1 MKRVLFLS
9 LLILTIST
17 QLFAQKTGPKRMI
30 PFTGMDYMR
39 IMVDAAYKTAP
50 SNTFKVTIKSIADG
64 KILYQSAVVPSPVLN
79 VDVKQLAFNIK
90 NLKPTLWTPNNPYL
104 YQVTLQQLSGA
115 KVVSSLTERAG
126 FRIMERKGG
135 NLYLNGKPIFLRGIA
150 INPPGRGIPKEL
162 EESRAFALDYVKFM
176 KSINVNI
183 IRIPDAEEWFD
194 VCDELGMM
202 VFGGNYG
209 SKVAQGDKVEAAEQ
223 VGDEGD
229 NGFPKDRNVGV
240 SWYEHKKLGAI
251 AHHPSLMVY
260 AMTNE
265 TPFVGKRALEWE
277 AFLSYAFGEL
287 KKWDETRV
295 YIANAG
301 YGYGKAG
308 DILDIHRY
316 WGWYY
321 SSPYTFLNIRDNS
334 KIVPFAKKEAQPI
347 TFTECVGNYTGP
359 DGRYNQTPAHKNPS
373 SQLAWTGHERQ
384 DMQAQLADVHQ
395 SFTFKQATE
404 SFRQLRAINPDLS
417 GVFPFTILFY
427 NWDTITN
434 FDDMKPK
441 PVTQQAKI
449 SYQPVLLSWECWT
462 TNVYAGSTIKPV
474 AHVIND
480 DNDFKD
486 LKNVKLVY
494 QILDKT
500 KAAVLKDSISLNDI
514 AYYATADKSLNI
526 KIPDGLISGE
536 YVLAG
541 KVFANGKMVS
551 ENFFNLFI
559 SDKRF
564 ISAVPVIQSSVLLY
578 DSKGTTKKALNKLAV
593 KFKDLS
599 SFKDIPSNSFIIIGE
614 NAADNYVAASATEI
628 KNFIKNGGRVIS
640 MRQDSLSLINL
651 NKVLDFKLT
660 NNKVDIDNAVYPV
673 SSLPP
678 RNGYYVNPE
687 RPEHPIFAGIT
698 RNNLK
703 VWSDYTG
710 WNPKKAGLPSIYPVT
725 DGFML
730 EDRVGVGATAILG
743 NYSSGLQSIAI
754 AEQFMGSGSII
765 LTGLDLANRA
775 ELDPVADRIFLN
787 MISYA
792 STNEGHS
799 VYQLITSPIV
809 WGEYETEKGIVVDQ
823 SSGFLVNATPRLTG
837 AFANDGIKVSKEGYQ
852 LAGGLGGR
860 FNTRPGLQY
869 VQNGRRPWGPFVQ
882 SFGGQPKLG
891 NTPLGEGRFW
901 CRIPNGQNNM
911 TSIVW
916 NPGDVPLEIKIKV
929 NELAEVTKTIKPGEK
944 LAVDAP
950 VDKSDVGVTYTS
962 DRRIVI
968 LETAFNKK

>member
-1 MKRVLFLS
+1 MKKVLLFS
-9 LLILTIST
+9 LLILIGLTP
-17 QLFAQKTGPKRMI
+17 LFAQNQTQKRII
-30 PFTGMDYMR
+30 PFTGMDYVR
-39 IMVDAAYKTAP
+39 IMVDADYKTSKA
-50 SNTFKVTIKSIADG
+50 NTFKVIIKSIADS
-64 KILYQSAVVPSPVLN
+64 KILWQGSIVPTSVLN
-79 VDVKQLAFNIK
+79 VDKQQLAFNIK
-90 NLKPTLWTPNNPYL
+90 NLKPILWMPNNPYL
-104 YQVTLQQLSGA
+104 YQITLQQLSGG
-115 KVVSSLTERAG
+115 KVVNSLTERAG
-126 FRIMERKGG
+126 FRLMERRGG

-150 INPPGRGIPKEL
+150 INPPGRGIPKAL
-162 EESRAFALDYVKFM
+162 EESRAFALDYVRFM

-209 SKVAQGDKVEAAEQ
+209 AKVAAGDKVESAEQ

-240 SWYEHKKLGAI
+240 SWYENKKLGLI

-277 AFLSYAFGEL
+277 AFLSYAYGEL

-308 DILDIHRY
+308 DICDIHRY

-321 SSPYTFLNIRDNS
+321 SSPFTFLNIRDNS
-334 KIVPFAKKEAQPI
+334 KIVPFPKTGQPI

-384 DMQAQLADVHQ
+384 DLQAQLADVHQ

-427 NWDTITN
+427 NWDTIDK
-434 FDDMKPK
+434 FADMKPK
-441 PVTQQAKI
+441 PVTEQAKI

-462 TNVYAGSTIKPV
+462 TNVYAGTTIKPV
-474 AHVIND
+474 AHIIND
-480 DNDFKD
+480 DNDFAD

-494 QILDKT
+494 QIIDKT
-500 KAAVLKDSISLNDI
+500 KAAVLTDSLSLGDI
-514 AYYATADKSLNI
+514 AYYATADKNLEI
-526 KIPDGLISGE
+526 KIPQELISGE
-536 YVLAG
+536 YSLVG
-541 KVFANGKMVS
+541 KVFADGKKVS
-551 ENFFNLFI
+551 QNSFNLFI
-559 SDKRF
+559 SDNRF
-564 ISAVPVIQSSVLLY
+564 ISSVPVIQSSVLLY
-578 DSKGTTKKALNKLAV
+578 DSQGKTKQALNKLAV
-593 KFKDLS
+593 KFTEIS
-599 SFKDIPSNSFIIIGE
+599 SFKEIPTHSFLIIGE
-614 NAADNYVAASATEI
+614 NSADKNIATSAAEI
-628 KNFIKNGGRVIS
+628 RNFIKNGGRVIS
-640 MRQDSLSLINL
+640 MRQDSLSLVNINA
-651 NKVLDFKLT
+651 VLDFKLT

-678 RNGYYVNPE
+678 RNGYYINPE

-710 WNPKKAGLPSIYPVT
+710 WNPKKSGQPAIYPVT

-730 EDRVGVGATAILG
+730 EDRNGVGSTAILG

-754 AEQFMGSGSII
+754 AEQFMGAGSII
-765 LTGLDLANRA
+765 LTGLDIANRA
-775 ELDPVADRIFLN
+775 QLDPIADRIFLN

-792 STNEGHS
+792 STNVGHS
-799 VYQLITSPIV
+799 PYQLITSPIV

-823 SSGFLVNATPRLTG
+823 TSGFLINATPRLTG
-837 AFANDGIKVSKEGYQ
+837 AFANEGIKVSKEGYQ
-852 LAGGLGGR
+852 LAGGTGGR

-891 NTPLGEGRFW
+891 NTPLGEGKFW
-901 CRIPNGQNNM
+901 CKIPDGQNNM
-911 TSIVW
+911 TSVVW
-916 NPGDVPLEIKIKV
+916 NPSNDPLEIKIKV
-929 NELAEVTKTIKPGEK
+929 NNLTEVSRTIKAGEK
-944 LAVDAP
+944 LAVDVP
-950 VDKSDVGVTYTS
+950 VDKNEVSVTYTS

>member
-1 MKRVLFLS
+1 MKKFLLFS
-9 LLILTIST
+9 LLILIGSSP
-17 QLFAQKTGPKRMI
+17 LFAQNKTAKRII
-30 PFTGMDYMR
+30 PFTGMDYVR
-39 IMVDAAYKTAP
+39 IMVDADYKT
-50 SNTFKVTIKSIADG
+50 SKTNTFKVIIKSIADG
-64 KILYQSAVVPSPVLN
+64 KIFWQGPIVPTSVLN
-79 VDVKQLAFNIK
+79 VDKQQLAFNIK
-90 NLKPTLWTPNNPYL
+90 NLKPILWMPNNPYL
-104 YQVTLQQLSGA
+104 YQITLQQLSAG
-115 KVVSSLTERAG
+115 KVVNSLSERAG
-126 FRIMERKGG
+126 FRLMERRGG

-150 INPPGRGIPKEL
+150 INPPGRGIPKAL
-162 EESRAFALDYVKFM
+162 EESRAFALDYVRFM

-209 SKVAQGDKVEAAEQ
+209 ARVASGDKVEATEQ

-229 NGFPKDRNVGV
+229 NGFPKDKNVGV
-240 SWYEHKKLGAI
+240 SWYEHRKLGLI

-277 AFLSYAFGEL
+277 AFLSYAYGEL

-308 DILDIHRY
+308 DICDIHRY

-321 SSPYTFLNIRDNS
+321 SSPFTFLNIRDNS
-334 KIVPFAKKEAQPI
+334 KIVPFPKTGQPI

-384 DMQAQLADVHQ
+384 DLQAQLADVHQ

-427 NWDTITN
+427 NWDTIEK
-434 FDDMKPK
+434 FADMKPK
-441 PVTQQAKI
+441 PVTEQARI

-462 TNVYAGSTIKPV
+462 TNVYACGTIKPV
-474 AHVIND
+474 AHIIND
-480 DNDFKD
+480 DNDFAD

-494 QILDKT
+494 QIIDKT
-500 KAAVLKDSISLNDI
+500 KAAVLTDSINVGDI
-514 AYYATADKSLNI
+514 AYYSTVDKGLDI
-526 KIPDGLISGE
+526 KIPTGLISGE
-536 YVLAG
+536 YSLVG
-541 KVFANGKMVS
+541 KVYADGKKVS
-551 ENFFNLFI
+551 QNNFNLFI

-564 ISAVPVIQSSVLLY
+564 ITAVPVIQSSVLLY
-578 DSKGTTKKALNKLAV
+578 DSQGKTKQALAKLAV
-593 KFKDLS
+593 KFKEIS
-599 SFKDIPSNSFIIIGE
+599 SFKDIPANSFLIIGE
-614 NAADNYVAASATEI
+614 NSADKNVASNSMDI
-628 KNFIKNGGRVIS
+628 RNFIKNGGRVIS
-640 MRQDSLSLINL
+640 MKQDSLSLTNVNTI
-651 NKVLDFKLT
+651 LDFKLT

-678 RNGYYVNPE
+678 RNGYYINPE

-703 VWSDYTG
+703 VWSDYTD
-710 WNPKKAGLPSIYPVT
+710 WNPKKVGQPAIYPVT

-730 EDRVGVGATAILG
+730 EDRNGVGATAILG

-754 AEQFMGSGSII
+754 AEQFIGSGSII
-765 LTGLDLANRA
+765 LTGLDIVNRA
-775 ELDPVADRIFLN
+775 QLDPVADRIFLN

-792 STNEGHS
+792 STNVGHS
-799 VYQLITSPIV
+799 PYQLITSPIV

-837 AFANDGIKVSKEGYQ
+837 AFANEGIKVSKEGYQ
-852 LAGGLGGR
+852 LAGGTGGR

-891 NTPLGEGRFW
+891 STPLGEGKFW
-901 CRIPNGQNNM
+901 CKIPDGQNNM
-911 TSIVW
+911 TSVVW
-916 NPGDVPLEIKIKV
+916 NPSNEPLEIKIKV
-929 NELAEVTKTIKPGEK
+929 NGLPEVSHTIKAGEK
-944 LAVDAP
+944 LAVDTP
-950 VDKSDVGVTYTS
+950 VDRNEVGVTYTS